1 MPRQRAPVRRKNE
14 GKRALFAIC
23 EWPML
28 VAVIGSRFSQLDD
41 CGKMGRITTGAVM
54 QLEFNIQQ
62 FEEAAKQNG
71 VRYWVAHEF
80 MASLGYETWASFQK
94 VINKAMASCA
104 ALNVQIQEVFIPDS
118 FIEDG
123 KEVATYRL
131 TRFACFLVTMHA
143 DSKKPQVA
151 QAKTVLAAIADALVE
166 QQIQQDAL
174 ERIEVR
180 EELKGGESIMSAIAH
195 QSGLQST
202 EFGIFK
208 DAGFRGMYNLS
219 LQQLIKRK
227 GAPVEKGRTLY
238 DFMGKTELA
247 ANLFRVTQTAERIKN
262 VGAKGVAQLSSTAN
276 EVGKEVRGIML
287 KSSGV
292 APENL
297 PLEED
302 LSKVKGRLKSAAKE
316 MKKLDSPKGAKKRST

>member
-1 MPRQRAPVRRKNE
+1 
-14 GKRALFAIC
+14 
-23 EWPML
+23 
-28 VAVIGSRFSQLDD
+28 
-41 CGKMGRITTGAVM
+41 M
-54 QLEFNIQQ
+54 QIEFNLER
-62 FEEAAKQNG
+62 FEDSAHQNG

-80 MASLGYETWASFQK
+80 MVSLGYESWSSFQK

-104 ALNVQIQEVFIPDS
+104 ALGVNIPEVFISDV
-118 FIEDG
+118 FMEDG
-123 KEVATYRL
+123 KQVDTYRL

-143 DSKKPQVA
+143 DSKKPQVS

-166 QQIQQDAL
+166 QQIQRDAL

-180 EELKGGESIMSAIAH
+180 EELKGGESIMSAVAH
-195 QSGLQST
+195 HAGLQST

-219 LQQLIKRK
+219 LQQLIKHK
-227 GAPVEKGRTLY
+227 GAAVEKGRTLY

-262 VGAKGVAQLSSTAN
+262 VGAKGVTQLSNTAH
-276 EVGKEVRGIML
+276 EVGKEVRSIML
-287 KSSGV
+287 KSSGI
-292 APENL
+292 APESL

-302 LSKVKGRLKSAAKE
+302 LTKIKGRLKSANKE
-316 MKKLDSPKGAKKRST
+316 MKKLDAPPKKAGKKKST

>member
-1 MPRQRAPVRRKNE
+1 
-14 GKRALFAIC
+14 
-23 EWPML
+23 
-28 VAVIGSRFSQLDD
+28 
-41 CGKMGRITTGAVM
+41 M
-54 QLEFNIQQ
+54 QLPFDLER
-62 FEEAAKQNG
+62 FEDAARQNG
-71 VRYWVAHEF
+71 IRYWIAHEF
-80 MASLGYETWASFQK
+80 MVSLGYETWASFQQ

-104 ALNVQIQEVFIPDS
+104 ALNVQIQEVFIPDA

-123 KEVATYRL
+123 REVSTYRL

-180 EELKGGESIMSAIAH
+180 DELKGGESIMSAIAH
-195 QSGLQST
+195 RSGLQST

-219 LQQLIKRK
+219 LQQLVKHK
-227 GAPVEKGRTLY
+227 GAVVEKGRTLY

-262 VGAKGVAQLSSTAN
+262 VGATGVRALSNTAQ
-276 EVGKEVRGIML
+276 EVGAEVRGIML
-287 KSSGV
+287 KSSGI
-292 APENL
+292 APEHL

-302 LSKVKGRLKSAAKE
+302 LTKVKGRLKSAAKE
-316 MKKLDSPKGAKKRST
+316 MKKLDTPKKSRK

>member
-1 MPRQRAPVRRKNE
+1 MPA
-14 GKRALFAIC
+14 
-23 EWPML
+23 
-28 VAVIGSRFSQLDD
+28 DD
-41 CGKMGRITTGAVM
+41 YGETIMPHTFN
-54 QLEFNIQQ
+54 LER
-62 FEEAAKQNG
+62 FEEAARQNG
-71 VRYWVAHEF
+71 VRYWIAHEF
-80 MASLGYETWASFQK
+80 MTALGYETWSSFQK

-104 ALNVQIQEVFIPDS
+104 ALNVQIPEVFIPGT
-118 FIEDG
+118 FVEDG
-123 KEVATYRL
+123 KEVDTFRL

-166 QQIQQDAL
+166 QQIQRDAL

-180 EELKGGESIMSAIAH
+180 EELKGGESIMSAVAH
-195 QSGLQST
+195 HAGLQST

-219 LQQLIKRK
+219 LQQLVERK

-262 VGAKGVAQLSSTAN
+262 VGASGVKQLSATAQ

-302 LSKVKGRLKSAAKE
+302 LKAVKGRLKSAAKQ
-316 MKKLDSPKGAKKRST
+316 MRKLDAPKKAAVKKN

>member
-1 MPRQRAPVRRKNE
+1 MNVDFDVDR
-14 GKRALFAIC
+14 
-23 EWPML
+23 
-28 VAVIGSRFSQLDD
+28 
-41 CGKMGRITTGAVM
+41 
-54 QLEFNIQQ
+54 

-71 VRYWVAHEF
+71 VRYWIAHEF
-80 MASLGYETWASFQK
+80 MTALGYETWSSFSK

-104 ALNVQIQEVFIPDS
+104 ALNVQIQEVFIPGV
-118 FIEDG
+118 FLEDG
-123 KEVATYRL
+123 KEVNTYRL

-166 QQIQQDAL
+166 QQIQQDSL

-180 EELKGGESIMSAIAH
+180 EELKGGESIMSAVAH
-195 QSGLQST
+195 KAGLQST

-227 GAPVEKGRTLY
+227 GAVVEKGRTLY

-262 VGAKGVAQLSSTAN
+262 VGASGVTQLSNTAH
-276 EVGKEVRGIML
+276 EVGKEVRNIML

-297 PLEED
+297 PLSED
-302 LSKVKGRLKSAAKE
+302 LVKVKGRLKSAAKE
-316 MKKLDSPKGAKKRST
+316 MKKLDAPKKAPKRK

>member
-1 MPRQRAPVRRKNE
+1 MQFQFDLE
-14 GKRALFAIC
+14 
-23 EWPML
+23 
-28 VAVIGSRFSQLDD
+28 RFED
-41 CGKMGRITTGAVM
+41 
-54 QLEFNIQQ
+54 
-62 FEEAAKQNG
+62 AARQNG
-71 VRYWVAHEF
+71 IRYWIAHEF
-80 MASLGYETWASFQK
+80 MTSLGYETWGSFQK

-118 FIEDG
+118 FLEDG
-123 KEVATYRL
+123 KEVPTFRL

-166 QQIQQDAL
+166 QQIQQDSL

-180 EELKGGESIMSAIAH
+180 EELKGGESIMSAVAH
-195 QSGLQST
+195 HAGLQST

-227 GAPVEKGRTLY
+227 GAVVEKGRTLY

-262 VGAKGVAQLSSTAN
+262 VGASGVTQLSNTAH

-302 LSKVKGRLKSAAKE
+302 LTKVKGRLKSAAKE
-316 MKKLDSPKGAKKRST
+316 MKKLDAPKKSGKNK

>member
-1 MPRQRAPVRRKNE
+1 
-14 GKRALFAIC
+14 
-23 EWPML
+23 
-28 VAVIGSRFSQLDD
+28 
-41 CGKMGRITTGAVM
+41 M
-54 QLEFNIQQ
+54 QLEFNLEA
-62 FEEAAKQNG
+62 FEDSARQNG

-80 MASLGYETWASFQK
+80 MVSLGYESWSSFQK

-104 ALNVQIQEVFIPDS
+104 ALGVSIPEVFIADT
-118 FIEDG
+118 FLEDG
-123 KEVATYRL
+123 KEVNTYRL

-166 QQIQQDAL
+166 QQIQRDAL

-180 EELKGGESIMSAIAH
+180 EELKGGESIMSAAAH
-195 QSGLQST
+195 QAGLQST

-219 LQQLIKRK
+219 LQQLIKHK
-227 GAPVEKGRTLY
+227 GAAVEKGRTLY

-262 VGAKGVAQLSSTAN
+262 VGATGVTQLSNTAH

-287 KSSGV
+287 RSSGV
-292 APENL
+292 APESL

-302 LSKVKGRLKSAAKE
+302 LTKIKGRLKSANKE
-316 MKKLDSPKGAKKRST
+316 MKKLDAPPKAAKKKP

>member
-1 MPRQRAPVRRKNE
+1 
-14 GKRALFAIC
+14 
-23 EWPML
+23 
-28 VAVIGSRFSQLDD
+28 
-41 CGKMGRITTGAVM
+41 M
-54 QLEFNIQQ
+54 QYTFDLAR
-62 FEEAAKQNG
+62 FEEAARQNG
-71 VRYWVAHEF
+71 VRYWIAHEF
-80 MASLGYETWASFQK
+80 MTALGYEAWPSFQK

-104 ALNVQIQEVFIPDS
+104 ALNVQIPEVFIPDT
-118 FIEDG
+118 FVENG
-123 KEVATYRL
+123 KDVSTFRL

-166 QQIQQDAL
+166 QQIQRDAL

-180 EELKGGESIMSAIAH
+180 EELKGGESIMSAVAH
-195 QSGLQST
+195 HAGLQST

-219 LQQLIKRK
+219 LQQLIERK

-262 VGAKGVAQLSSTAN
+262 VGATGLHGLSHTAR
-276 EVGKEVRGIML
+276 EVGREVRGIML

-302 LSKVKGRLKSAAKE
+302 LGKVKGRLKSAARE
-316 MKKLDSPKGAKKRST
+316 MKKLDSPGKTAKKNPA

>member
-1 MPRQRAPVRRKNE
+1 
-14 GKRALFAIC
+14 
-23 EWPML
+23 
-28 VAVIGSRFSQLDD
+28 
-41 CGKMGRITTGAVM
+41 M
-54 QLEFNIQQ
+54 QLEFNLEA
-62 FEEAAKQNG
+62 FEDSAHQNG

-80 MASLGYETWASFQK
+80 MLSLGYESWTSFQK

-104 ALNVQIQEVFIPDS
+104 ALGVSIPEVFIADT

-123 KEVATYRL
+123 KEVNTYRL

-143 DSKKPQVA
+143 NSKKPLVS
-151 QAKTVLAAIADALVE
+151 QAKTVLAAIADALVA
-166 QQIQQDAL
+166 QQIQRDAL

-180 EELKGGESIMSAIAH
+180 EELKGGESIMSATAH
-195 QSGLQST
+195 QAGLKST

-219 LQQLIKRK
+219 LQQLIKHK
-227 GAPVEKGRTLY
+227 GAAVENGRTLY

-262 VGAKGVAQLSSTAN
+262 VGATGVTQLSKTAH

-287 KSSGV
+287 RSSGV
-292 APENL
+292 APESL

-302 LSKVKGRLKSAAKE
+302 LTKIKGRLKSANKE
-316 MKKLDSPKGAKKRST
+316 MKKLDAPPKKSGKKKTV

>member
-1 MPRQRAPVRRKNE
+1 
-14 GKRALFAIC
+14 
-23 EWPML
+23 
-28 VAVIGSRFSQLDD
+28 
-41 CGKMGRITTGAVM
+41 M
-54 QLEFNIQQ
+54 QIEFNLER
-62 FEEAAKQNG
+62 FEDAARQNG
-71 VRYWVAHEF
+71 VRYWIAHEF
-80 MASLGYETWASFQK
+80 MASLGYETWSSFQQ

-104 ALNVQIQEVFIPDS
+104 ALNVQIQEVFIPD
-118 FIEDG
+118 EYVENG
-123 KEVATYRL
+123 KTVNTYRL
-131 TRFACFLVTMHA
+131 TRFGCFLVTMHA

-166 QQIQQDAL
+166 QQIQKDAL

-180 EELKGGESIMSAIAH
+180 DELKGGESIMSAVAK
-195 QSGLQST
+195 QAGLQNT

-227 GAPVEKGRTLY
+227 GATIEKGRTLY

-262 VGAKGVAQLSSTAN
+262 VGAAGLSQLSNTAK
-276 EVGKEVRGIML
+276 EVGQEVRGIML

-297 PLEED
+297 TLEED
-302 LSKVKGRLKSAAKE
+302 LTKVKGRLKSAAKE
-316 MKKLDSPKGAKKRST
+316 MHKLDAPKKKPGKK

>member
-1 MPRQRAPVRRKNE
+1 
-14 GKRALFAIC
+14 
-23 EWPML
+23 
-28 VAVIGSRFSQLDD
+28 
-41 CGKMGRITTGAVM
+41 M

-62 FEEAAKQNG
+62 FEDAAKQNG
-71 VRYWVAHEF
+71 VRYWIAHEF
-80 MASLGYETWASFQK
+80 MASLGYESWSSFQK

-104 ALNVQIQEVFIPDS
+104 ALNVQIQEVFTPDS

-123 KEVATYRL
+123 KEVATFRL

-166 QQIQQDAL
+166 RQIQQDAL
-174 ERIEVR
+174 ERIDVR

-195 QSGLQST
+195 QSGLRSA

-227 GAPVEKGRTLY
+227 GAAVEKGQRTLY

-262 VGAKGVAQLSSTAN
+262 IGAKGVSQLSSTAN
-276 EVGKEVRGIML
+276 EVGKEVRSIML

-302 LSKVKGRLKSAAKE
+302 LSKVKSRLKSAAKE
-316 MKKLDSPKGAKKRST
+316 MKKLDSAKSGKKKTSD

>member
-1 MPRQRAPVRRKNE
+1 
-14 GKRALFAIC
+14 
-23 EWPML
+23 
-28 VAVIGSRFSQLDD
+28 
-41 CGKMGRITTGAVM
+41 M
-54 QLEFNIQQ
+54 QLEFNLES
-62 FEEAAKQNG
+62 FEDSARQNG
-71 VRYWVAHEF
+71 VRYWIAHEF
-80 MASLGYETWASFQK
+80 MASLGYETWSSFQK
-94 VINKAMASCA
+94 VINKAMASCV
-104 ALNVQIQEVFIPDS
+104 ALGVNIPEVFISDV
-118 FIEDG
+118 FVEDG
-123 KEVATYRL
+123 KRVDTYRL

-166 QQIQQDAL
+166 QQIQQNAL

-180 EELKGGESIMSAIAH
+180 EDLKGGESIMSAVAQH
-195 QSGLQST
+195 AGLQST

-227 GAPVEKGRTLY
+227 GAVVEKGRTLY

-262 VGAKGVAQLSSTAN
+262 VGANGLSQLSNTAH

-287 KSSGV
+287 KSSGI
-292 APENL
+292 APESL

-302 LSKVKGRLKSAAKE
+302 LSKIKGRLKSANKE
-316 MKKLDSPKGAKKRST
+316 MKKLDAPPKKPAPKKI

>member
-1 MPRQRAPVRRKNE
+1 
-14 GKRALFAIC
+14 
-23 EWPML
+23 
-28 VAVIGSRFSQLDD
+28 
-41 CGKMGRITTGAVM
+41 M
-54 QLEFNIQQ
+54 QLEFDVQR
-62 FEEAAKQNG
+62 FEDSSKQNG
-71 VRYWVAHEF
+71 VRYWNAHEF
-80 MASLGYETWASFQK
+80 MRTLGYETWTVFQK

-104 ALNVQIQEVFIPDS
+104 ALNVQIPDVFIPDTWVD
-118 FIEDG
+118 EG
-123 KEVATYRL
+123 REVQSYRL

-143 DSKKPQVA
+143 DSRKPQVA

-166 QQIQQDAL
+166 QQIRHDAL

-180 EELKGGESIMSAIAH
+180 DDLRDGESIMSAVAH
-195 QSGLQST
+195 RAGLQSR

-219 LQQLIKRK
+219 LQQLILRK
-227 GAPVEKGRTLY
+227 GAPIERNRTLY

-262 VGAKGVAQLSSTAN
+262 TGAQGVRQLSNTAR
-276 EVGKEVRGIML
+276 EVGQDVRSVML
-287 KSSGV
+287 RSSGV

-302 LSKVKGRLKSAAKE
+302 LTKVKGRLKSAAKG
-316 MKKLDSPKGAKKRST
+316 MKKLDAPSKKTVKSGSDEPKS

>member
-1 MPRQRAPVRRKNE
+1 
-14 GKRALFAIC
+14 
-23 EWPML
+23 
-28 VAVIGSRFSQLDD
+28 
-41 CGKMGRITTGAVM
+41 M
-54 QLEFNIQQ
+54 QLEFNIEA
-62 FEEAAKQNG
+62 FEQSAHQNG

-80 MASLGYETWASFQK
+80 MGALGYESWSSFQQ
-94 VINKAMASCA
+94 VINKSMASCA
-104 ALNVQIQEVFIPDS
+104 ALGVAIPEVFISDT
-118 FIEDG
+118 FVEDG

-166 QQIQQDAL
+166 QQIQRDAL

-180 EELKGGESIMSAIAH
+180 EELKGGESIMSAAAH
-195 QSGLQST
+195 QAGLKST

-219 LQQLIKRK
+219 LQQLIRHK
-227 GAPVEKGRTLY
+227 GAAVEKGRTLY

-262 VGAKGVAQLSSTAN
+262 VGATGVTQLSNTAQ

-287 KSSGV
+287 RSSGI
-292 APENL
+292 APESL

-302 LSKVKGRLKSAAKE
+302 LTKIKGRLKSANKE
-316 MKKLDSPKGAKKRST
+316 MKKLDAPPKGGKHK

>member
-1 MPRQRAPVRRKNE
+1 
-14 GKRALFAIC
+14 
-23 EWPML
+23 
-28 VAVIGSRFSQLDD
+28 
-41 CGKMGRITTGAVM
+41 M
-54 QLEFNIQQ
+54 QLEFDVQR
-62 FEEAAKQNG
+62 FEDSSKQNG
-71 VRYWVAHEF
+71 VRYWNAHEF
-80 MASLGYETWASFQK
+80 MRTLGYETWPVFQK

-104 ALNVQIQEVFIPDS
+104 ALNVQIPDVFIPDTWVD
-118 FIEDG
+118 EG
-123 KEVATYRL
+123 REVQSYRL

-143 DSKKPQVA
+143 DSRKPQVA

-166 QQIQQDAL
+166 QQIRHDAL

-180 EELKGGESIMSAIAH
+180 DDLRDGESIMSAVAH
-195 QSGLQST
+195 RAGLQSR

-219 LQQLIKRK
+219 LQQLILRK
-227 GAPVEKGRTLY
+227 GVSIERNRTLY

-262 VGAKGVAQLSSTAN
+262 TGAQGVRELTDAAREVGAY
-276 EVGKEVRGIML
+276 VRSVML
-287 KSSGV
+287 RSSGV

-302 LSKVKGRLKSAAKE
+302 LTKVKGRLKSAAKG
-316 MKKLDSPKGAKKRST
+316 MKKLDAPSKKPVKNGSDEPRS